1 MHTAASLQERES
13 SMSPLI
19 LEIIN
24 ATIGKE
30 GRYANHPSD
39 PGGETMWGIIKTT
52 AVRHGYTGPMKS
64 LPRDTAVKI
73 YYTEYAVQPGF
84 AAVAEISAAIGA
96 ELFDSGVN
104 VGVGRPP
111 IWFQEWLNA
120 FNQRGKLY
128 PDIAEDGIIRPGGET
143 IRAFQAYLAKRG
155 AEAEKVMLAALNA
168 DQAMRYKTITRAKET
183 NEDFTFGWIRTRV
196 AA

>member
-1 MHTAASLQERES
+1 
-13 SMSPLI
+13 MSPLI
-19 LEIIN
+19 LAMVN
-24 ATIGKE
+24 DTIGKE

-39 PGGETMWGIIKTT
+39 PGGETMWGITKDT
-52 AVRHGYTGPMKS
+52 AVHNGYNGPMKS

-73 YYTEYAVQPGF
+73 YYTEYVVKPGF
-84 AAVAEISAAIGA
+84 ASVAEISAAIGA

-111 IWFQEWLNA
+111 VWFQEWLNA
-120 FNQRGKLY
+120 FNQRGRLY
-128 PDIAEDGIIRPGGET
+128 PDIKEDGIIRPGGET
-143 IRAFQAYLAKRG
+143 IRAFQAFLAKRG
-155 AEAEKVMLAALNA
+155 GEAEKVMLAALNA
-168 DQAMRYKTITRAKET
+168 DQAAHYKRITRAKES